1 MDFELSEDQR
11 EILNAVESLLRQH
24 AGPARAIEL
33 DAKDG
38 YDHALEQAL
47 DAAGFLDVGL
57 SEETGWLEAVL
68 VVEAVARAAGVA
80 SIGAS
85 AIVAPGLLGR
95 RAPGPVALAV
105 ADDAGCV
112 PIAAQARTLLVDAG
126 EEAHRISLE
135 PGDAEPVRS
144 NFMIPVAH
152 LATDPRGGESLGPGS
167 AERLRRFW
175 RLALAAEC
183 AGLMSG
189 ALDVTVEYVKQRR
202 QFRRPIGSFQA
213 IQHRLATC
221 KVGVEGSRWLTYE
234 AAHHGASAA
243 EAALAAGHA
252 TAVAERV
259 FIETHQMTG
268 AMGFTR
274 EHDLHVWSM
283 RLQPLIMAL
292 GGSSAQLRAA
302 TRARWLDG
310 PQRGVPGARPRS

>member
-1 MDFELSEDQR
+1 MDFEVSEDQR
-11 EILNAVESLLRQH
+11 EILNAVESLLDQH

-33 DAKDG
+33 DTKDA
-38 YDHALEQAL
+38 YDQALEQAL

-57 SEETGWLEAVL
+57 GDETGWLEAVL

-95 RAPGPVALAV
+95 RVPGPVALAR
-105 ADDAGCV
+105 ADDASCV
-112 PIAAQARTLLVDAG
+112 PIAAQARTLLIDAG
-126 EEAHRISLE
+126 DEARLISLE

-144 NFMIPVAH
+144 NFMIPVAR

-167 AERLRRFW
+167 GERLRRFW

-189 ALDVTVEYVKQRR
+189 ALDVTVEYVKERR

-221 KVGVEGSRWLTYE
+221 KVGVEGTRWLVYE
-234 AAHHGASAA
+234 AAHHGAPAA

-252 TAVAERV
+252 ASVAERL

-283 RLQPLIMAL
+283 RLQPLIMSL
-292 GGSSAQLRAA
+292 GGPTAHHRAA
-302 TRARWLDG
+302 TQSRWLN
-310 PQRGVPGARPRS
+310 S